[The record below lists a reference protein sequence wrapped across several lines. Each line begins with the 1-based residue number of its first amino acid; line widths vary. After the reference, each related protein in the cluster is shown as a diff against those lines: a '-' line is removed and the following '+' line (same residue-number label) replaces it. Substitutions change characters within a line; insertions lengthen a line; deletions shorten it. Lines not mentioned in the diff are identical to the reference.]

1 MAIDKDPSIYRDRG
15 TIGSSDELDE
25 YGVWVKSEPQD
36 LPSSDEAP
44 GALHEPDL
52 PDIEDLPDLE
62 LDSDTNLD
70 FSSFEEVKS
79 SGTEEPMEFDIPSIP
94 EDEPEHLAPLSP
106 EPTLNEDFSVDEVS
120 VIDEGLPSF
129 EDIASFEEEN
139 AADTPSVSANDFA
152 ELSMDDFLEEGG
164 APDLSGKETE
174 NLPEEQPLDLDLE
187 FHEGE
192 TVESES
198 PEASSKTNTSGSIQL
213 ENVSEFDDFL
223 SDLSKSEEES
233 SPKIDENLAISSSE
247 GKAERVVESMES
259 PAPRNTPSSVDL
271 STQLLMRIAE
281 ELSSIKNEISSLK
294 GELASFKAETK
305 TAPESAVAEE
315 SSSSGFFDEEDD
327 EKIALTGDELDNILN
342 TADFTEEAGSDA
354 TEETDFS
361 ESMDYLSEQPDIL
374 TEESESAAPE
384 EFTLEEGPAQEEVI
398 PGLSTEES
406 ATEESATEEAA
417 TEETPTEESVT
428 EEIVLEEAPSE
439 STLPEEL
446 VELQENGV
454 RPITEAPEDTSY
466 LESEVLEEDNL
477 DLSQAIID
485 EPDLTGVVLEEAPV
499 EEPSIEAIHIDLD
512 MEESLHVE
520 DREGEIEGPLEEEST
535 ELDIPTF
542 ESESLPPL
550 DEEVPL
556 IQEDN
561 FSELV
566 PEGFVVE
573 PEETPEESS
582 IPSFEEEIPEV
593 SEAAEE
599 TVGELV
605 AEELETPALPEKEIG
620 APSAEPPVPELNNSI
635 REEVKTVLSYMDQL
649 LESLPED
656 KIEEFARS
664 EYFDTYKKLFEE
676 LGLV

>member
-36 LPSSDEAP
+36 LSASDGKP
-44 GALHEPDL
+44 TALHEPNL

-62 LDSDTNLD
+62 LDSDANLD
-70 FSSFEEVKS
+70 FSSFEEVRS
-79 SGTEEPMEFDIPSIP
+79 PGSEEPLEFDIPSIP
-94 EDEPEHLAPLSP
+94 EDEQEPLAPLAP
-106 EPTLNEDFSVDEVS
+106 EPTLKEDFSVNEVS
-120 VIDEGLPSF
+120 VVDEGLPSF

-152 ELSMDDFLEEGG
+152 ELSMDDFLEEDGSS
-164 APDLSGKETE
+164 DLSVKEME
-174 NLPEEQPLDLDLE
+174 NIPEEQPLDLDLE

-192 TVESES
+192 ELETVS
-198 PEASSKTNTSGSIQL
+198 PTAASASNSKNSIQL
-213 ENVSEFDDFL
+213 EEVSEFDDFL
-223 SDLSKSEEES
+223 SDLSKSEEEA
-233 SPKIDENLAISSSE
+233 SPKIDEAVAISSSK
-247 GKAERVVESMES
+247 GKEERATEPEEAAESQRTGS
-259 PAPRNTPSSVDL
+259 AADL

-294 GELASFKAETK
+294 GELASFKEGTK
-305 TAPESAVAEE
+305 TAPESSVTEE
-315 SSSSGFFDEEDD
+315 SPSSGFFDEEDD

-354 TEETDFS
+354 TEESDFT
-361 ESMDYLSEQPDIL
+361 ESMDYISEQPDIL
-374 TEESESAAPE
+374 TDESEAAAPE
-384 EFTLEEGPAQEEVI
+384 EFVLEEKTEEEEFTQGFSKEEGPGEEN
-398 PGLSTEES
+398 
-406 ATEESATEEAA
+406 
-417 TEETPTEESVT
+417 PTEEGAT
-428 EEIVLEEAPSE
+428 EEIVLEENTTEP
-439 STLPEEL
+439 TLPEDF

-454 RPITEAPEDTSY
+454 RPLTEAPEDTSY
-466 LESEVLEEDNL
+466 LESELLEEDNL

-499 EEPSIEAIHIDLD
+499 EEPSIEDIHIDLD

-520 DREGEIEGPLEEEST
+520 DRQAEPEEAVEEESL

-556 IQEDN
+556 VQEDN

-573 PEETPEESS
+573 PEETPEERSVA
-582 IPSFEEEIPEV
+582 SFEEEIPEV
-593 SEAAEE
+593 PEAPEETEGTLIAEE
-599 TVGELV
+599 TESPTAQGNEVPAPM
-605 AEELETPALPEKEIG
+605 AE
-620 APSAEPPVPELNNSI
+620 SPVPELNSSI